1 MAQFN
6 INVPDNNFNEI
17 QSYIQTPLVNKIN
30 SLKSDVGTIVSTVSD
45 NSNVPEQL
53 IYTMMILLSN
63 GKNNAEYEANDAHM
77 RSGLFSLSNKVG
89 KEILARERGKGR
101 MNEAELS
108 FLRSA
113 GDANLNTF
121 IADEKPAGVQSV
133 NRFWKT
139 AAGTGLNRISR
150 TSQQEPINW
159 TNAKI
164 AIQTGAIWIGQVWDE
179 LSANG
184 SKKPLDKVIITM
196 LMPYGSQIQNKKLS
210 MGYRQANSMGYMSGS
225 RIVQHRPYNTDYTA
239 TTKQKL
245 KDKIIRTPK
254 VWIPSAGGTEDKVWE
269 QGEVMGSSLKPTL
282 FSGEIINPRGG
293 SVQNAFQLALA
304 KGGLLD
310 KLTA

>member
-6 INVPDNNFNEI
+6 INVPNNNFNEI

-30 SLKSDVGTIVSTVSD
+30 SLKSDVGTIVSTVAD

-63 GKNNAEYEANDAHM
+63 GKNNAEYEATDAHI

-89 KEILARERGKGR
+89 KEILARERLKGR
-101 MNEAELS
+101 MNDAELA
-108 FLRSA
+108 FLLGAGDSNLKIWLGDNKPTGGQSAESWYKYASA
-113 GDANLNTF
+113 G
-121 IADEKPAGVQSV
+121 I
-133 NRFWKT
+133 
-139 AAGTGLNRISR
+139 NRISR
-150 TSQQEPINW
+150 TSKVKPIAW
-159 TNAKI
+159 TNPKI
-164 AIQTGAIWIGQVWDE
+164 AIQTGAIWIGQIWDE

-184 SKKPLDKVIITM
+184 GKKPLDKVIITM
-196 LMPYGSQIQNKKLS
+196 LMPYGSQIINKKLS
-210 MGYRQANSMGYMSGS
+210 LGYRQANSMGYMSGS
-225 RIVQHRPYNTDYTA
+225 RIVEHRPYNTDYTA
-239 TTKQKL
+239 TTTQRL

-254 VWIPSAGGTEDKVWE
+254 VWIPSAGGTEDKAWE
-269 QGEVMGSSLKPTL
+269 KGEVMGSSIKPTL

-293 SVQNAFQLALA
+293 SIQNALELALA

>member
-1 MAQFN
+1 MANFN
-6 INVPDNNFNEI
+6 IKVPNTNFSEI
-17 QSYIQTPLVNKIN
+17 QTWIQQPLVNKIN
-30 SLKSDVGTIVSTVSD
+30 SLKNSVGNIVTTVSE

-63 GKNNAEYEANDAHM
+63 GDNNAEYEATDAHM

-101 MNEAELS
+101 MNDAELA

-133 NRFWKT
+133 NRWWKT

-164 AIQTGAIWIGQVWDE
+164 AIQTGAIWIGQIWDE

-184 SKKPLDKVIITM
+184 AKKPLDKVIITM
-196 LMPYGSQIQNKKLS
+196 LMPYGSQIQNESISL
-210 MGYRQANSMGYMSGS
+210 GYRQANSMGYMSGS
-225 RIVQHRPYNTDYTA
+225 RIVKHRAYNTDYT
-239 TTKQKL
+239 
-245 KDKIIRTPK
+245 KIEK
-254 VWIPSAGGTEDKVWE
+254 
-269 QGEVMGSSLKPTL
+269 
-282 FSGEIINPRGG
+282 
-293 SVQNAFQLALA
+293 
-304 KGGLLD
+304 
-310 KLTA
+310 